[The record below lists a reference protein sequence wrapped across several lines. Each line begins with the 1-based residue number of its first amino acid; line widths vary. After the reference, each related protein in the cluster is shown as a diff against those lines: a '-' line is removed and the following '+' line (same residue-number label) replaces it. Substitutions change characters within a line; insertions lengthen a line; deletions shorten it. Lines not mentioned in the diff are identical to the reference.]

1 MREIIVAQGYID
13 IRNFKETTGMS
24 RKYCIA
30 YLEMLDQSGE
40 VVKEKEKRVLRFG

>member
-1 MREIIVAQGYID
+1 MREIITAQGYID

-30 YLEMLDQSGE
+30 YLEIMDKSGE
-40 VVKEKEKRVLRFG
+40 VAKEGEKRMLRYQ